1 MIRKKLSMKCPKC
14 EHEFDD
20 GYNDPGWTREDVAVA
35 IGRNAAQTEFL
46 NRFTRASKDNEN
58 KINGN

>member
-1 MIRKKLSMKCPKC
+1 MKCPKC